1 MVTVPV
7 AAHDDPVV
15 PGPNVHRRY
24 RERRPSMRLMAHRR
38 RSPAWTPVDTLAD
51 LDEDYA
57 EVLRL
62 LDRRTAFRSILQHL
76 PDEIG
81 LDVAWIGE
89 LDHTG
94 NLVLAHSVRTRTDA
108 IDGLVVP
115 PGIGLGGRILQ
126 TGRSDWVPDY
136 TVDANLINPFVAQ
149 VDREGLKGVV
159 AVPLLHAGRIYG
171 VLYGAHRAETSYS
184 DLTLES
190 LEAAAARATSAAI
203 VAERARHSAEIA
215 VHDERRRLAM
225 QLHDTVGAML
235 FTIGAGVRQLGDDL
249 AHHPDLQ
256 ARLETIERQAAEAAA
271 VFRESLQAL
280 HAPPDALAL
289 AVALRADCRAFEE
302 RTGLPVRLLVLDDL
316 PPLHSSRTTALVAAV
331 REALLNVEKHAHAS
345 SVLVSV
351 FRTRD
356 GATVAVNDDG
366 IGPPAGR
373 DGPGGGLGL
382 TAATERLG
390 RVGGYLTIH
399 RNDDGGCTVRAWVPT
414 A

>member
-1 MVTVPV
+1 
-7 AAHDDPVV
+7 
-15 PGPNVHRRY
+15 
-24 RERRPSMRLMAHRR
+24 MRLMARRR
-38 RSPAWTPVDTLAD
+38 RSPAWAPADTLAD
-51 LDEDYA
+51 LDEDYT

-62 LDRRTAFRSILQHL
+62 LDRRTAYRSILEHL

-94 NLVLAHSVRTRTDA
+94 NLVLAHSVRTCTDA

-136 TVDANLINPFVAQ
+136 TIDADLINPFVAQ
-149 VDREGLKGVV
+149 VEREGLKGVV
-159 AVPLLHAGRIYG
+159 AVPLVHAGRIYG
-171 VLYGAHRAETSYS
+171 VLYGADRAETSYS
-184 DLTLES
+184 DLTLEA
-190 LEAAAARATSAAI
+190 LEAAAARATSAAV

-215 VHDERRRLAM
+215 VHEERRRLAM

-256 ARLETIERQAAEAAA
+256 ARLGTIERQAADAAA

-280 HAPPDALAL
+280 HAPPEALAL

-316 PPLHSSRTTALVAAV
+316 PPLHSARTTALVAAV

-366 IGPPAGR
+366 IGPPARR

-382 TAATERLG
+382 TAATERLS
-390 RVGGYLTIH
+390 RVGGYLTIG
-399 RNDDGGCTVRAWVPT
+399 RNDDGGGTVRAWVPT

>member
-1 MVTVPV
+1 
-7 AAHDDPVV
+7 
-15 PGPNVHRRY
+15 
-24 RERRPSMRLMAHRR
+24 MRMMARRR
-38 RSPAWTPVDTLAD
+38 RSPAWTPADTLFELND
-51 LDEDYA
+51 DYA

-62 LDRRTAFRSILQHL
+62 LDRRTAFRSILEQL
-76 PDEIG
+76 PDELGI
-81 LDVAWIGE
+81 DVAWIGE
-89 LDHTG
+89 VDHTG

-126 TGRSDWVPDY
+126 TGRPDWVPNY
-136 TVDANLINPFVAQ
+136 TIDADLINPFVAQ
-149 VDREGLKGVV
+149 VEREGLKGVV
-159 AVPLLHAGRIYG
+159 AVPLVHAGHIFG
-171 VLYGAHRAETSYS
+171 VLYGADRAETTYG
-184 DLTLES
+184 DLTLEA
-190 LEAAAARATSAAI
+190 LEAASARATSAAI

-215 VHDERRRLAM
+215 VHEERRRLAM

-235 FTIGAGVRQLGDDL
+235 FTIGAGVRKLGDDL

-256 ARLETIERQAAEAAA
+256 AQLEAIERQAADAAA

-280 HAPPDALAL
+280 HAPPDSLAL
-289 AVALRADCRAFEE
+289 AVALRADCRDFEE

-316 PPLHSSRTTALVAAV
+316 PPLHSSRTNALVAAV

-345 SVLVSV
+345 SVLVSL

-366 IGPPAGR
+366 IGPPARR
-373 DGPGGGLGL
+373 DGRGGLGL
-382 TAATERLG
+382 SAATDRLG
-390 RVGGYLTIH
+390 RVGGYLTIG

>member
-15 PGPNVHRRY
+15 PGPNVRRRY

-38 RSPAWTPVDTLAD
+38 RSPAWTPADTLAD

-184 DLTLES
+184 DLTLEA
-190 LEAAAARATSAAI
+190 LEAAAARATSAAV

-215 VHDERRRLAM
+215 VHEERRRLAM

-390 RVGGYLTIH
+390 RVGGYLTIR

>member
-1 MVTVPV
+1 
-7 AAHDDPVV
+7 
-15 PGPNVHRRY
+15 
-24 RERRPSMRLMAHRR
+24 MRMMARRR
-38 RSPAWTPVDTLAD
+38 RSPAWTPADTLFELND
-51 LDEDYA
+51 DYA

-62 LDRRTAFRSILQHL
+62 LDRRTAFRSILEQL
-76 PDEIG
+76 PDELGI
-81 LDVAWIGE
+81 DVAWIGE
-89 LDHTG
+89 VDHTG

-136 TVDANLINPFVAQ
+136 TIDADLINPFVAQ
-149 VDREGLKGVV
+149 VEREGLKGVV
-159 AVPLLHAGRIYG
+159 AVPLVHAGHIFG
-171 VLYGAHRAETSYS
+171 VLYGADRAETTYS
-184 DLTLES
+184 DLTLEA

-215 VHDERRRLAM
+215 VHEERRRLAM

-235 FTIGAGVRQLGDDL
+235 FTIGAGVRKLGDDL

-256 ARLETIERQAAEAAA
+256 AQLETIERQAADAAA

-280 HAPPDALAL
+280 HAPPDSLAL

-316 PPLHSSRTTALVAAV
+316 PPLHSSRTTALVHAV

-345 SVLVSV
+345 SVLVSL
-351 FRTRD
+351 FHSRD

-366 IGPPAGR
+366 IGPPARR
-373 DGPGGGLGL
+373 DGQSGLGL
-382 TAATERLG
+382 TAATDRLG
-390 RVGGYLTIH
+390 RVGGYLTIG
-399 RNDDGGCTVRAWVPT
+399 RNEDGGSTVRAWVPT
-414 A
+414 E

>member
-1 MVTVPV
+1 
-7 AAHDDPVV
+7 
-15 PGPNVHRRY
+15 
-24 RERRPSMRLMAHRR
+24 MRLMAHRR

-62 LDRRTAFRSILQHL
+62 LDRRTAFRSILRHL

-184 DLTLES
+184 DLTLEA

-215 VHDERRRLAM
+215 VHEERRRLAM

-256 ARLETIERQAAEAAA
+256 ARLETIERHAAEAAA

-316 PPLHSSRTTALVAAV
+316 PPLHSSRTTALVTAV

-366 IGPPAGR
+366 IGPPAVR

-390 RVGGYLTIH
+390 RVGGYLTIR

>member
-1 MVTVPV
+1 
-7 AAHDDPVV
+7 
-15 PGPNVHRRY
+15 
-24 RERRPSMRLMAHRR
+24 MRLMAHRR

-62 LDRRTAFRSILQHL
+62 LDRRTAFRSILRHL

-126 TGRSDWVPDY
+126 TGRS
-136 TVDANLINPFVAQ
+136 
-149 VDREGLKGVV
+149 
-159 AVPLLHAGRIYG
+159 
-171 VLYGAHRAETSYS
+171 GAHRAETSYS
-184 DLTLES
+184 DLTLEA

-215 VHDERRRLAM
+215 VHEERRRLAM

-235 FTIGAGVRQLGDDL
+235 FTIGAGVRQLGGDL

-256 ARLETIERQAAEAAA
+256 ARLGTIERQAADAAA

-289 AVALRADCRAFEE
+289 AVALRADCRA
-302 RTGLPVRLLVLDDL
+302 
-316 PPLHSSRTTALVAAV
+316 SRTTALVAAV

-390 RVGGYLTIH
+390 RVGGYLTIR

>member
-1 MVTVPV
+1 MASWPRGRTGQ
-7 AAHDDPVV
+7 A
-15 PGPNVHRRY
+15 
-24 RERRPSMRLMAHRR
+24 RPSMRRMARR
-38 RSPAWTPVDTLAD
+38 RRAPAWTPADTLLD
-51 LDEDYA
+51 LDDDCA

-62 LDRRTAFRSILQHL
+62 LDRRAAFRSILEHL
-76 PDEIG
+76 PGEVG
-81 LDVAWIGE
+81 VDVTWIGE
-89 LDHTG
+89 LDRSG
-94 NLVLAHSVRTRTDA
+94 DLVLGHSVRTHTDA
-108 IDGLVVP
+108 IDGLVVA

-136 TVDANLINPFVAQ
+136 TVDADLINPFVAQ
-149 VDREGLKGVV
+149 VEREGLKGVV
-159 AVPLLHAGRIYG
+159 AVPLVHAGRIFG
-171 VLYGAHRAETSYS
+171 VLYGADRAETAYS
-184 DLTLES
+184 DVTLTALES
-190 LEAAAARATSAAI
+190 AAARATSAAI

-215 VHDERRRLAM
+215 VHEERRRLAL

-235 FTIGAGVRQLGDDL
+235 FTIGAGVRKLGDDL

-256 ARLETIERQAAEAAA
+256 ARLGTIERQAAEAAA

-280 HAPPDALAL
+280 HAPPDSLAL

-302 RTGLPVRLLVLDDL
+302 RTGIPVRLLVLDDL
-316 PPLHSSRTTALVAAV
+316 PPLHSSRTNALAAAV

-366 IGPPAGR
+366 IGPPANSDGR
-373 DGPGGGLGL
+373 GGLGL
-382 TAATERLG
+382 SAATDRLG
-390 RVGGYLTIH
+390 RVGGYLTIG

>member
-7 AAHDDPVV
+7 AEHDDPVV
-15 PGPNVHRRY
+15 AGPNVRRHY

-38 RSPAWTPVDTLAD
+38 RSPAWTPADTLAD

-149 VDREGLKGVV
+149 VEREGLKGVV

-184 DLTLES
+184 DLTLEA

-215 VHDERRRLAM
+215 VHEERRRLAM

-390 RVGGYLTIH
+390 RVGGYLTIR